1 MSYDPKMQKGSLD
14 AAKADTHG
22 LVKKESVE
30 LNGVT
35 VTRVTSVLA
44 RSGRRT

>member
-14 AAKADTHG
+14 AVKADTHG
-22 LVKKESVE
+22 LIKKETVE
-30 LNGVT
+30 LNGV
-35 VTRVTSVLA
+35 SVSSALE